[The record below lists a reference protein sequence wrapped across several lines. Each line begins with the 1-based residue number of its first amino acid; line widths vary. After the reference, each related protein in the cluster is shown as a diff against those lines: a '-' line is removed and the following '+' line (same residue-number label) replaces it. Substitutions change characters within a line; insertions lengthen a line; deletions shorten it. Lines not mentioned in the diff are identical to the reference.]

1 MVDLARTSVFL
12 DFDGTISTADV
23 GVHLLDRHADGWV
36 DFDDAFAA
44 GLIGSRECMAEQWKC
59 LRPGITEAELRACAA
74 EVAIDP
80 GLGPLVDRL
89 RAAGSEIT
97 VVSDG
102 YGFYV
107 RDALERFGL
116 RVLTNAVDF
125 ATGTISHPYF
135 DADCP
140 CGLCGTCKRA
150 PIIEARTRGQ
160 SIVFVGDGVSDRRAA
175 PLADRLYAKDRL
187 AEWCDAEQLP
197 YVAFTTLADVA
208 DDLLGPANSFS

>member
-1 MVDLARTSVFL
+1 METLDLARTSVFL
-12 DFDGTISTADV
+12 DFDGTISTSDV
-23 GVHLLDRHADGWV
+23 GVHLLERFADGWL
-36 DFDDAFAA
+36 DYDDAFAA

-59 LRPGITEAELRACAA
+59 IRPRTTEPELRASAA
-74 EVAIDP
+74 EVELDA
-80 GLGPLVDRL
+80 GLAPLVAGL
-89 RAAGSEIT
+89 RSAGAEIT

-107 RDALERFGL
+107 RDALASFAL
-116 RVLTNAVDF
+116 DVLTNEVDF
-125 ATGTISHPYF
+125 ATGTITHPYF
-135 DADCP
+135 DSDCP

-150 PIIEARTRGQ
+150 PILEAKQRGR

-197 YVAFTTLADVA
+197 YIAFATLADVA
-208 DDLLGPANSFS
+208 DHLL